1 MSKQQ
6 TALTKF
12 FDKIRVRYDKDSE
25 EYEQLLTDYVLAK
38 GDEKQQIIDAYEQGE
53 YDGYWHPE
61 NGYNKEFN
69 DAIQYYNN
77 KYGQ

>member
-25 EYEQLLTDYVLAK
+25 EYEQLVTDYVLAK
-38 GDEKQQIIDAYEQGE
+38 GDEKQQIIDAASRACQSMC
-53 YDGYWHPE
+53 
-61 NGYNKEFN
+61 YNDERS
-69 DAIQYYNN
+69 AEQYYND